1 MLATHSPRSAVR
13 RRPSRLARLL
23 LGTGLVLLLLVSAVG
38 LSAYVWPADER
49 PASLGTV
56 DDYAVGV
63 PASFW
68 VSGGEVFAT
77 APPEWDFWGY
87 LVRQPDGTPLAFEAR
102 DPQEG
107 CSVVWVAADGFFFDP
122 CHLNN
127 YWSDGRAVDPK
138 SAASL
143 RRFALT
149 ISADGNIEIDAGGG
163 PR

>member
-1 MLATHSPRSAVR
+1 MIATDFPRSPVR
-13 RRPSRLARLL
+13 RHPSRLALVL
-23 LGTGLVLLLLVSAVG
+23 FGFSLVLLLLVSVAG
-38 LSAYVWPADER
+38 LVAYVWPEGER
-49 PASLGTV
+49 LASLGVV

-63 PASFW
+63 PVAFW
-68 VSGGEVFAT
+68 VSEREVFTT
-77 APPEWDFWGY
+77 APPDWEFRGY
-87 LVRQPDGTPLAFEAR
+87 LVRQPDGTPLALEAR
-102 DPQEG
+102 DPLEG
-107 CSVVWVAADGFFFDP
+107 CSVVWVAQDGFFFDP